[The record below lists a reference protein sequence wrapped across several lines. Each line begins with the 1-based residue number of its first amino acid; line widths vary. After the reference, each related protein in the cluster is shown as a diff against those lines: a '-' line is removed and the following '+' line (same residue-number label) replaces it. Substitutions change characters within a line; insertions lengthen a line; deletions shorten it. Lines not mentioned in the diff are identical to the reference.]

1 MSTHTT
7 VSGKPEM
14 AEEDR
19 AFYVEFGASAM
30 LALAI
35 VLII

>member
-1 MSTHTT
+1 MTMQTT
-7 VSGKPEM
+7 VSHRTEM

-19 AFYVEFGASAM
+19 AFYVKFGASAA

-35 VLII
+35 VLLV